1 MHYVRLTQDQVP
13 EAPQLEMR
21 VVNEDLTRMM
31 SRSNSKV

>member
-13 EAPQLEMR
+13 EASQLEMR